1 MKPLLSVL
9 AGIFCCACALG
20 NTQYDNASHYA
31 NGEKGK
37 GLDTLKNADP
47 AALIPGF
54 TDSPEQSKLYGG
66 ITADQNSALDSKGTR
81 EMNHTEAGKA
91 LLDVIKHRPP
101 DRISTDAPFIH
112 GSLEVED
119 KAESLTQ
126 DTDTQC
132 RDVEINNTQIT
143 RFTCER
149 TPAVEL
155 TCTRNAGPGGGHAED
170 IVITKT
176 FSMRNNDFVYRYD
189 GDKRVTFQFRAPA
202 SGTVIRAMLTLHFT
216 DRNLSYRMRWWG
228 VNAESV
234 AKKENLWVLTG
245 AAGATLSQERFSPVG
260 EIENQN
266 CLRGNPSRCQNY
278 ARKTLNWLKNGS
290 DGQMSL
296 TLEMQVREKK
306 WVPDVVWTETCPF
319 DPSEQVKTGSVCTSP
334 GGNRT
339 FIVNGQPVTLH
350 SACWQYT
357 DTYISQSPDN
367 GTCDPY
373 MKNPACTVGS
383 ITCIA
388 SLSDTCLR
396 EHVVFS
402 CEKHTRSTAH
412 LCGGELVCA
421 DGSCDHAENK
431 ANADFR
437 SAVSGLA
444 ALAAAGKDVAQL
456 NSMNVSAFTGKA
468 ISCRKAMAGFSNC
481 CRDSGWG
488 QDTGLASCSSEEKA
502 LGQAKARKL
511 TIYVGGYCAHKIL
524 GVCTERKEGYCQ
536 FDSKLAKIIQEQ
548 GRRGQLGKGF
558 GRGESPDCRGLSVA
572 ELQHLDFSA
581 MNFADFYDDLENGT
595 TLPEDQF
602 LIERI
607 KQQITDKMKDGAQ

>member
-1 MKPLLSVL
+1 M
-9 AGIFCCACALG
+9 AI
-20 NTQYDNASHYA
+20 
-31 NGEKGK
+31 
-37 GLDTLKNADP
+37 
-47 AALIPGF
+47 
-54 TDSPEQSKLYGG
+54 
-66 ITADQNSALDSKGTR
+66 
-81 EMNHTEAGKA
+81 
-91 LLDVIKHRPP
+91 
-101 DRISTDAPFIH
+101 
-112 GSLEVED
+112 
-119 KAESLTQ
+119 
-126 DTDTQC
+126 
-132 RDVEINNTQIT
+132 
-143 RFTCER
+143 
-149 TPAVEL
+149 
-155 TCTRNAGPGGGHAED
+155 
-170 IVITKT
+170 
-176 FSMRNNDFVYRYD
+176 
-189 GDKRVTFQFRAPA
+189 
-202 SGTVIRAMLTLHFT
+202 
-216 DRNLSYRMRWWG
+216 
-228 VNAESV
+228 
-234 AKKENLWVLTG
+234 
-245 AAGATLSQERFSPVG
+245 
-260 EIENQN
+260 
-266 CLRGNPSRCQNY
+266 
-278 ARKTLNWLKNGS
+278 
-290 DGQMSL
+290 

-350 SACWQYT
+350 SDCWQYT

-367 GTCDPY
+367 GTCEPY

-383 ITCIA
+383 IACIA
-388 SLSDTCLR
+388 SLSNTCLR

-402 CEKHTRSTAH
+402 CEKHTRGTAH

-431 ANADFR
+431 ANDDFR

-502 LGQAKARKL
+502 LGQAKTRKL
-511 TIYVGGYCAHKIL
+511 TIYVGGYCAHKVL

-536 FDSKLAKIIQEQ
+536 FDSKLAKIIQDQ

-558 GRGESPDCRGLSVA
+558 GKGESPDCRGLSVA
-572 ELQHLDFSA
+572 ELQQLDFSA
-581 MNFADFYDDLENGT
+581 INFADFYDDLENGT

-607 KQQITDKMKDGAQ
+607 KQQVADKMKDGGQ